1 MLKKILVTLLEI
13 ALIVLVVY
21 GIITVVNGIS
31 FADPHETL
39 PWCVTEVNYGKSI
52 SCL

>member
-13 ALIVLVVY
+13 ALLALAVY
-21 GIITVVNGIS
+21 AITTIIYSIS

-39 PWCVTEVNYGKSI
+39 PWCVTEYKH
-52 SCL
+52 

>member
-13 ALIVLVVY
+13 ALIALVVY
-21 GIITVVNGIS
+21 GIITVINGIS

-39 PWCVTEVNYGKSI
+39 PWCVTEYKH
-52 SCL
+52 